1 MDEDAV
7 AAFRGTRPCGPM
19 GGVVGVFLSVIFIS
33 KRTVEITSP
42 VGEDRMPRIC
52 ATAVILPLGHHPTP
66 HNVPNVCYRPNNIMV
81 EDPPSSS
88 SNPYPPIPLDVVQI
102 LGTRRGAAR
111 TDDDLRRLLDALG
124 PVLGGA
130 DDVWAALSPRQQTEL
145 CRHVEMRTVRDND
158 GDKVDE
164 YYLGGGEIVT
174 GEGGFGACDL
184 FVLVRG
190 RATVN
195 PPGGRSP
202 FVVRVG
208 GSSGPEI
215 AVFASSRMGGRG
227 AREFLERAGGNR
239 DDGPSSA
246 ATPTQV
252 HRLPT
257 RGNDDRDD

>member
-1 MDEDAV
+1 
-7 AAFRGTRPCGPM
+7 
-19 GGVVGVFLSVIFIS
+19 
-33 KRTVEITSP
+33 
-42 VGEDRMPRIC
+42 MPRIC
-52 ATAVILPLGHHPTP
+52 ATAAILPLGHHPTP
-66 HNVPNVCYRPNNIMV
+66 PNVPNVCYRPNNKMV

-88 SNPYPPIPLDVVQI
+88 SNPYPPIPPDVVQI

-111 TDDDLRRLLDALG
+111 TDDDLRRLLDALD

-195 PPGGRSP
+195 PPGGMSP
-202 FVVRVG
+202 FVVRVRDG
-208 GSSGPEI
+208 WAGR
-215 AVFASSRMGGRG
+215 SRI
-227 AREFLERAGGNR
+227 LRAGGGGSGR
-239 DDGPSSA
+239 RSIVRGDADAGPSS
-246 ATPTQV
+246 PN
-252 HRLPT
+252 P
-257 RGNDDRDD
+257 GE